1 MAPARPTP
9 STESS
14 QHSRPGLWLMACVF
28 FVVGDVVTTSIGVGM
43 GGVVESN
50 PLVAPLLQQYG
61 FGALGAVKLGML
73 GGCYLVW
80 RQLSR
85 PHCVGI
91 PLGLAVVGVSV
102 TVWNLHV
109 VILALAV

>member
-1 MAPARPTP
+1 MTPARPTP
-9 STESS
+9 SIEP
-14 QHSRPGLWLMACVF
+14 HAHHRLWLMACIF
-28 FVVGDVVTTSIGVGM
+28 FGVGDVVTTSIGVGI
-43 GGVVESN
+43 GGVTESN
-50 PLVAPLLQQYG
+50 PFVAPLLQQYG
-61 FGALGAVKLGML
+61 VSALSALKLGMM

-91 PLGLAVVGVSV
+91 PLGLAIVGVSI
-102 TVWNLHV
+102 TMWNLHI